1 MAVAEKSNEK
11 TGSGHEISVRR
22 AADKFRRTREQAGL
36 SVRQLADK
44 AGLSPSTVLKL
55 ERHELTPSIAVCMRL
70 AGALNRKI
78 SYFVED
84 EDPRDEVRYI
94 PAGSGRC
101 SGVGMPVVTTVLAEP
116 LVNPR
121 MESFLL
127 VIEVGGDS
135 GSEGHITYRGEEIVY
150 CLKGRVSFSIR
161 GEDYVVAP
169 GDTLHFKGDIP
180 HRWANVGRG
189 RAELLM
195 TCAFGDQGGE

>member
-1 MAVAEKSNEK
+1 MTVATKSSE
-11 TGSGHEISVRR
+11 GRAAGPEISVRQ

-36 SVRQLADK
+36 SVRQLAEK

-70 AGALNRKI
+70 ADALNRKI

-84 EDPRDEVRYI
+84 DDPRDEVRFI
-94 PAGSGRC
+94 ASGTGRC
-101 SGVGMPVVTTVLAEP
+101 SGEGMPVVTSVLAEP

-121 MESFLL
+121 MEAFLL
-127 VIEVGGDS
+127 VIEAGGDS
-135 GSEGHITYRGEEIVY
+135 GAEGHITYRGEEIVY
-150 CLKGRVSFSIR
+150 CLKGRVSFNIR
-161 GEDYVVAP
+161 GEDYVVGP

-195 TCAFGDQGGE
+195 TCAFGEQGGE